1 MEDDWVAETAA
12 DLLAK
17 CKAIPRHF
25 VRLVALSERR
35 CYQHQN
41 PVKQS
46 GSDCTSTTTRCVL
59 V

>member
-25 VRLVALSERR
+25 VRLVALSERGDATNIKI
-35 CYQHQN
+35 QLN
-41 PVKQS
+41 KV
-46 GSDCTSTTTRCVL
+46 VL
-59 V
+59 IVLQQQLDAF